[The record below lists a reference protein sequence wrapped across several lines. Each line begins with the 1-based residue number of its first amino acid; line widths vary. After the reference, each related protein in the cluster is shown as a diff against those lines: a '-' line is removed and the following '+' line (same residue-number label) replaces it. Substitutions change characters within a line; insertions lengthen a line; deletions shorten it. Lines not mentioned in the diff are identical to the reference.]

1 MLDESR
7 KLRMNGPD
15 QFPHLL
21 PMIAMAVAFVA
32 ESSPAFS
39 QSLTFAAEPTGTL
52 SKTFE
57 TALTGQGQAGRW
69 EVIED
74 ASADDGRALAKLN
87 SDPTDY
93 RFPPAIPR
101 AGKVGLWT
109 KADSVTHF
117 GWIEI
122 SVLP

>member
-1 MLDESR
+1 
-7 KLRMNGPD
+7 MNGPD

-74 ASADDGRALAKLN
+74 ASADDGRALAQLN

>member
-74 ASADDGRALAKLN
+74 ASADDVRARAPRKSTGKKSTMPSVERPPYRVMCIATAFLA
-87 SDPTDY
+87 
-93 RFPPAIPR
+93 R
-101 AGKVGLWT
+101 
-109 KADSVTHF
+109 
-117 GWIEI
+117 I
-122 SVLP
+122 SR

>member
-1 MLDESR
+1 
-7 KLRMNGPD
+7 MNGPD

-74 ASADDGRALAKLN
+74 ASADDGR
-87 SDPTDY
+87 
-93 RFPPAIPR
+93 
-101 AGKVGLWT
+101 KVGLWT